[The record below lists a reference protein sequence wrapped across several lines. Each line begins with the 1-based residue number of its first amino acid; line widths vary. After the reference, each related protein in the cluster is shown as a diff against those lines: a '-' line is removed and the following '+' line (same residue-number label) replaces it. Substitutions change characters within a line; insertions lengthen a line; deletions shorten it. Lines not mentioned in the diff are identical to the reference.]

1 MVALFRIIRKFF
13 GGSGFVLL
21 NEVMAW
27 YYKNLHEASSLICY
41 YINWSYSWTYNSFF
55 SCLWNRNKTKHPI
68 LESKHLNLLDLKSA
82 ASIIKKD
89 LIQDG
94 LGLEQ
99 VLQLKKIITSVYSNK
114 AMNTHSVVNGTE
126 KLDQKR

>member
-55 SCLWNRNKTKHPI
+55 SCIIFYIKKRWNRNNTKHPI
-68 LESKHLNLLDLKSA
+68 LQSKHLNLLDLKSA
-82 ASIIKKD
+82 ASILKKD
-89 LIQDG
+89 FIQDG

-99 VLQLKKIITSVYSNK
+99 VLQLASLNY
-114 AMNTHSVVNGTE
+114 
-126 KLDQKR
+126 

>member
-1 MVALFRIIRKFF
+1 
-13 GGSGFVLL
+13 
-21 NEVMAW
+21 MAW

-55 SCLWNRNKTKHPI
+55 SCILFYIKKRWNRNKTKHPI

-82 ASIIKKD
+82 AYIIKKD

-99 VLQLKKIITSVYSNK
+99 VLQLKKRITSVYSNK